1 MSKYIFDRYTVGKTY
16 TKVLY
21 YVKKSKKLIH
31 AGIELRTL
39 RLPWSPWV
47 IEVMGSNHVS
57 VYIDSRQLHIG

>member
-1 MSKYIFDRYTVGKTY
+1 MGKIHR
-16 TKVLY
+16 KSVN

-47 IEVMGSNHVS
+47 IEVMGSNPVI
-57 VYIDSRQLHIG
+57 VYIDSRQLHSG

>member
-1 MSKYIFDRYTVGKTY
+1 MGKIHR
-16 TKVLY
+16 KSVN

-47 IEVMGSNHVS
+47 IEVMGSNPVS
-57 VYIDSRQLHIG
+57 VYIVSRQSHSG